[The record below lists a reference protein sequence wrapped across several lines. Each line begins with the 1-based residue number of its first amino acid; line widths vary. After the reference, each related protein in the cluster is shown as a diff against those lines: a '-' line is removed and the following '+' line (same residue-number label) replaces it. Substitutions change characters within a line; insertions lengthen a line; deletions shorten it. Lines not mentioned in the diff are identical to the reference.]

1 MCGVMFWN
9 HLMMRAAMAHALDLA
24 LRSVRRDSE
33 NRGVE
38 LVK

>member
-9 HLMMRAAMAHALDLA
+9 HLIMRAALAHAHNRA
-24 LRSVRRDSE
+24 LRSVRRVSE
-33 NRGVE
+33 NPGVE